1 MRPTIKPTVKQ
12 HAAWQKLQDKTTRF
26 VVFGGG
32 AGGGKS
38 FLGCEWLLTNCY
50 FYPGTRWFIGRNSLK
65 DIRESTLISWY
76 KVLKH
81 HGIKGDS
88 LFKYNG
94 QDYYFQ
100 FHNGSR
106 IDLVDM
112 GYYPSD
118 PFFERFGSAEFTGG
132 WCEECGEVTNMAFQ
146 IISSRIGRMYNDKY
160 NLLGK
165 VLLTCN
171 PTKRNFLYKDFYQP
185 WKKGELPT
193 DKAFIQSLHG
203 DNPYKD
209 SGYGDVLD
217 QLKGVAR
224 QRLLLGDWEY
234 DEDANSLIEYEKIL
248 DIFRN
253 KHMNGG
259 VHYITVDVAR
269 KGQDTTVI
277 GLWSGF
283 GVKLYQYSKLL
294 TTEVTKKVQQLQAKY
309 LISVSNIIVDEDGV
323 GGGVVDQLRCQGF
336 VNNSRPLPNYENPQ
350 TDIKGNIIVE
360 NFDNLRS
367 QCYFRLADRINKG
380 HLFVDCEE
388 PEIVEKIIEELE
400 WVKQKDIDSDKKKGV
415 IPKED
420 IKEAIGRS
428 PDFSD
433 TLMMR
438 EYFELKPKFVVTAA

>member
-1 MRPTIKPTVKQ
+1 MKPTIKPTPKQ
-12 HAAWQKLQDKTTRF
+12 HLAWQKLQDKITRQ

-38 FLGCEWLLTNCY
+38 HMGCEWILTNCF
-50 FYPGTRWFIGRNSLK
+50 FYPGTRWFIGRDSLK
-65 DIRESTLISWY
+65 SIRESTLVSWY
-76 KVLKH
+76 KVLAH
-81 HGIKGDS
+81 HKIKYEG

-94 QDYYFQ
+94 QDNF
-100 FHNGSR
+100 FLFTNGSR
-106 IDLVDM
+106 VDLVDL
-112 GYYPSD
+112 GWYPSD
-118 PFFERFGSAEFTGG
+118 PFYERFGSMEFTGG
-132 WCEECGEVTNMAFQ
+132 WIEEAGEVSDLAAQM
-146 IISSRIGRMYNDKY
+146 ISSRVGRMYNDKY

-165 VLLTCN
+165 VLYTCN
-171 PTKRNFLYKDFYQP
+171 PKKNFLYKEFYQP
-185 WKKGELPT
+185 WKKGELPP
-193 DKAFIQSLHG
+193 DKAFIQSLHK
-203 DNPYKD
+203 DNIYGE
-209 SGYGDVLD
+209 SGYEGVL
-217 QLKGVAR
+217 QRLSGVAR

-248 DIFRN
+248 DVFRN

-294 TTEVTKKVQQLQAKY
+294 TTEVTKKVKQLQEKY
-309 LISVSNIIVDEDGV
+309 LISNSNIIVDEDGV
-323 GGGVVDQLRCQGF
+323 GGGVVDQLRCTGF
-336 VNNSRPLPNYENPQ
+336 VNNSRPLANPENPQ
-350 TDIKGNIIVE
+350 FSVQGTLQVE

-380 HLFVDCEE
+380 HLFIDCEE
-388 PEIVEKIIEELE
+388 PEIIEKIIEELE

-415 IPKED
+415 IPKEL

-438 EYFELKPKFVVTAA
+438 MWFELKPRFIVTAA

>member
-1 MRPTIKPTVKQ
+1 L
-12 HAAWQKLQDKTTRF
+12 AWQKLQDNTTRA

-38 FLGCEWLLTNCY
+38 HLGCEWILTNCF
-50 FYPGTRWFIGRNSLK
+50 FYPGTRWFIGRDSLK
-65 DIRESTLISWY
+65 SLRESTLISWY
-76 KVLKH
+76 KVLSH
-81 HGIKGDS
+81 HKIKYDG

-94 QDYYFQ
+94 QDNF
-100 FHNGSR
+100 FLFGNGSR
-106 IDLVDM
+106 VDLVDL
-112 GYYPSD
+112 GWYPSD
-118 PFFERFGSAEFTGG
+118 PFYERFGSMEFTGG
-132 WCEECGEVTNMAFQ
+132 WIEEAGEVSDLAAQM
-146 IISSRIGRMYNDKY
+146 ISSRIGRMYNDKY
-160 NLLGK
+160 GLLGK
-165 VLLTCN
+165 VLMTCN
-171 PTKRNFLYKDFYQP
+171 PKKNFLYKDYYKP
-185 WKKGELPT
+185 WKAGELPA
-193 DKAFIQSLHG
+193 DKAFIQSLHK
-203 DNPYKD
+203 DNIFGE
-209 SGYGDVLD
+209 SGYEGVL
-217 QLKGVAR
+217 QKLSGVAR

-234 DEDANSLIEYEKIL
+234 DEDANSLIEFEKIL

-253 KHMNGG
+253 NHINGG

-294 TTEVTKKVQQLQAKY
+294 TTEVTKKVKQLQEKY
-309 LISVSNIIVDEDGV
+309 LISASNIIVDEDGV

-336 VNNSRPLPNYENPQ
+336 VNNSRPLSNPDNPQ
-350 TDIKGNIIVE
+350 FDPKGNIIVE

-367 QCYFRLADRINKG
+367 QCYFKLADRINRG
-380 HLFVDCEE
+380 YLFVDCEE
-388 PEIVEKIIEELE
+388 PEIIEKIIEELE

-415 IPKED
+415 IPKEL

-438 EYFELKPKFVVTAA
+438 EHFELKPRFIVTAA

>member
-1 MRPTIKPTVKQ
+1 MRPTIKPTPKQ
-12 HAAWQKLQDKTTRF
+12 HQAWQKLQDKTTRS

-38 FLGCEWLLTNCY
+38 HLGCEWILTNCF
-50 FYPGTRWFIGRNSLK
+50 FYPGTRWFIGRDSLK
-65 DIRESTLISWY
+65 SLRESTLVSWY
-76 KVLKH
+76 KVLRHHDIKH
-81 HGIKGDS
+81 DS

-94 QDYYFQ
+94 QDNF
-100 FHNGSR
+100 FLFTNGSR
-106 IDLVDM
+106 VDLVDL
-112 GYYPSD
+112 GWYPSD
-118 PFFERFGSAEFTGG
+118 PFYERFGSMEFTGG
-132 WCEECGEVTNMAFQ
+132 WIEEAGEVSDLAAQM
-146 IISSRIGRMYNDKY
+146 ISSRVGRMYNDKY
-160 NLLGK
+160 GLLGK
-165 VLLTCN
+165 VLMTCN
-171 PTKRNFLYKDFYQP
+171 PKKNFLYKEYYQP
-185 WKKGELPT
+185 WKKGELPA
-193 DKAFIQSLHG
+193 DKAFIQSLHK
-203 DNPYKD
+203 DNIFGE
-209 SGYGDVLD
+209 SGYEGVL
-217 QLKGVAR
+217 QRLSGVAR

-234 DEDANSLIEYEKIL
+234 DEDANSLIEYDKIL

-253 KHMNGG
+253 SHMNGG

-283 GVKLYQYSKLL
+283 GVKLYQYSNLL
-294 TTEVTKKVQQLQAKY
+294 TTEVTKKVKQLQEKY
-309 LISVSNIIVDEDGV
+309 LISASHIIVDEDGV

-336 VNNSRPLPNYENPQ
+336 VNNSRALPNPDNPQ
-350 TDIKGNIIVE
+350 LDPKGNVIVE

-388 PEIVEKIIEELE
+388 PDIVEKIIEELE

-415 IPKED
+415 IPKEEV
-420 IKEAIGRS
+420 KEAIGRS

-438 EYFELKPKFVVTAA
+438 EYFELKTKFVVAAY